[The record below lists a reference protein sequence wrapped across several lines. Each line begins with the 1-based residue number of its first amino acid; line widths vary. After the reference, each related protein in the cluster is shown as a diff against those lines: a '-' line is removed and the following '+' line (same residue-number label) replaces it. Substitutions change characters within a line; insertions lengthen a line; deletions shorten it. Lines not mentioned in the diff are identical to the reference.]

1 MLRYIELIKDTKEP
15 AHDFKT
21 FSTDHKNY
29 NDAGVILNKDIIVV
43 DFDDDPEKGLFY
55 SKIGGLIFGNHPT
68 LKVHTRRG
76 FHLWYKK
83 PSVDNIRTPFRNYTN
98 KLTVSGAKVDY
109 KTGNRSQATIKQG
122 GGLRPMENEHYLENI
137 NDLPELPL
145 LLHPSKLSHDI
156 YGLDDGD
163 GRNSTLYSHL
173 LSSLEQYEMND
184 ETLNNLA
191 SFINKYIFHKPLK
204 ETELTNTI
212 NSVKTKKPA
221 QSKPKYLD
229 PKDIIMT
236 SEVLVEKL
244 DIHYFRGKLY
254 FKKGTHFISDENL
267 LLRDIDDLIRLSP
280 NQHKQLLDLFKIKS
294 FLQED
299 DDLPVQF
306 RNGYTLYENEIVE
319 VDPGFTPYYF
329 DIDYI
334 EDAYDK
340 DVDEFLNFL
349 TYDRKDLRNVVEE
362 TFAHVI
368 MTKDF
373 PHRAFFF
380 QGEHGGN
387 GKSTF
392 IKMVQDFSSG
402 LNTSVS
408 LDKFDDDT
416 SVYSLIGKLLNVADD
431 IDASYLDRSSNFKT
445 LASGDPLLIR
455 PIYSP
460 PVNINNK
467 ATLIFTCNEMPTF
480 RDKSGG
486 ITRRMVVIPC
496 DNKIKERDFQID
508 EKLSTENA
516 KSYLLKLALEGLDRI
531 LQNGDIS
538 QSDTID
544 NKTKE
549 YFVSSDSV
557 VSFLENHNVV
567 DVVTTAAYR
576 KYVAYCAELG
586 LTAVG
591 NTEFGRRL
599 RSAGYEG
606 KQIRREGKRLRVYEK
621 I

>member
-1 MLRYIELIKDTKEP
+1 M
-15 AHDFKT
+15 
-21 FSTDHKNY
+21 
-29 NDAGVILNKDIIVV
+29 VVV
-43 DFDDDPEKGLFY
+43 DFDDYNE
-55 SKIGGLIFGNHPT
+55 IGDIIYNLAPT
-68 LKVHTRRG
+68 LKVYTDRG
-76 FHLWYKK
+76 FHLYYKRPK
-83 PSVDNIRTPFRNYTN
+83 TDSIKTPIRNYTN
-98 KLTVSGAKVDY
+98 KLVVAGVKVDF
-109 KTGNRSQATIKQG
+109 KTGIRSQATIKQSG
-122 GGLRPMENEHYLENI
+122 QLRHMDNQDLLYKWDE
-137 NDLPELPL
+137 LPELPIL
-145 LLHPSKLSHDI
+145 LYPSKLSHDI
-156 YGLDDGD
+156 YGLGDGD
-163 GRNSTLYSHL
+163 GRNSAMYSHL
-173 LSSLEQYEMND
+173 LSTLEQYHLDD

-191 SFINKYIFHKPLK
+191 KFINDGVFAKPLK
-204 ETELTNTI
+204 DTELTNTI

-392 IKMVQDFSSG
+392 IKMVQDFSSV

>member
-1 MLRYIELIKDTKEP
+1 MLRYIELDGKVPK
-15 AHDFKT
+15 HDFKT

-29 NDAGVILNKDIIVV
+29 DDAGVILNNKVV
-43 DFDDDPEKGLFY
+43 VIDFDDYND
-55 SKIGGLIFGNHPT
+55 IGNLIYDLAPT
-68 LKVHTRRG
+68 LKVYTDRG
-76 FHLWYKK
+76 FHLYYKRPK
-83 PSVDNIRTPFRNYTN
+83 TDSIKTPIRNYTN
-98 KLTVSGAKVDY
+98 KLVVSGVKVDF
-109 KTGNRSQATIKQG
+109 KTGTRSQATIKQSG
-122 GGLRPMENEHYLENI
+122 QLRHMENDHLLTEWDE
-137 NDLPELPL
+137 LPELPL
-145 LLHPSKLSHDI
+145 LLYPSKLKHDI

-163 GRNSTLYSHL
+163 GRNSSMYSHL
-173 LSSLEQYEMND
+173 LSTLEQYQLDD

-191 SFINKYIFHKPLK
+191 NFVNKHVFAKPLN

-212 NSVKTKKPA
+212 NSVKTKKPS
-221 QSKPKYLD
+221 QGKPKYLD

-254 FKKGTHFISDENL
+254 FKKDNHFISDRNL
-267 LLRDIDDLIRLSP
+267 LLRAIDDLIRLNPS
-280 NQHKQLLDLFKIKS
+280 QHKQLMDLFEIKS

-299 DDLPVQF
+299 EDMPVQF

-334 EDAYDK
+334 EDVYDK
-340 DVDEFLNFL
+340 DVDDFLNFL
-349 TYDRKDLRNVVEE
+349 TCDRKDLRNVVEE
-362 TFAHVI
+362 VLAHVI

-392 IKMVQDFSSG
+392 IKMVQAFSDG

-416 SVYSLIGKLLNVADD
+416 SVYSLVGTLLNVADD

-460 PVNINNK
+460 PVKVNNK

-496 DNKIKERDFQID
+496 DNKIVERDFKID
-508 EKLSTENA
+508 EKLSTDNA
-516 KSYLLKLALEGLDRI
+516 KSYLLRLALEGLDRI
-531 LQNGDIS
+531 LKSGDIS

-544 NKTKE
+544 EKTKE
-549 YFVSSDSV
+549 YFISSDSV
-557 VSFLENHNVV
+557 VSFLENHEVKE
-567 DVVTTAAYR
+567 VVTTAAYR
-576 KYVAYCAELG
+576 KYVAYSEENG

-599 RSAGYEG
+599 ATAGYEH
-606 KQIRREGKRLRVYEK
+606 KQIRKDGKRIRVYHKNEPVTG
-621 I
+621 